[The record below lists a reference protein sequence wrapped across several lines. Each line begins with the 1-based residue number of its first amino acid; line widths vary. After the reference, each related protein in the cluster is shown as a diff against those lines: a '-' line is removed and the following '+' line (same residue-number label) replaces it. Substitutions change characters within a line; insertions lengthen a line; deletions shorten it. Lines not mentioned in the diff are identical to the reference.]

1 MYDCDRI
8 SDTRWSTQLTPPSL
22 CSVMFGAVASPPI
35 LSVADKT
42 AFVGDETRYLDGE
55 FYASGSETHS
65 CDGSRAD

>member
-1 MYDCDRI
+1 MTA
-8 SDTRWSTQLTPPSL
+8 SQTPDGPCNSPHPRSVL
-22 CSVMFGAVASPPI
+22 SCSVAVASPPI

-65 CDGSRAD
+65 CDAYRAG